1 LGNLKGVGLFLA
13 SLLLLMSASLA
24 HADDQT
30 FVVKKIQLV
39 GLQRIS
45 DGTVYDYL
53 PVNIGDT
60 MDPAHVQQAIRAL
73 YKTGFFRDVEL
84 RRDGD
89 TLVVA
94 LEERPS
100 IAHFS
105 ITGNKLIKTDDL
117 NKSLTK
123 AGLAEGQIFNK
134 VVLDGLE
141 QDLLDQYYSHGH
153 YGVDMKTDV
162 RDVGDNRVDVTV
174 TISEGL
180 TARIRSIN
188 VVGNHDF
195 DEEQMRDI
203 FKLKISDFWTYFGSS
218 DEYAREKLVGDLE
231 GLKSFYMDQ
240 GYADFSVDSTQVA
253 VSPDHNSVY
262 ITVGITEGAIYKIK
276 DIKLAGNLILPED
289 QLTPYLLLKTGDT
302 FSLGRA
308 NASADLIRKR
318 LGVDGYAFAQ
328 VNPVPDIDRDNKLV
342 SITFVV
348 DPGERTYVRHI
359 LFNGAPDTNDEVY
372 RREMRQF
379 EGAWLSNLDLER
391 SRVRIQ
397 RLAWVEDAQVK
408 TVPVPGTA
416 NLVDVSFD
424 IKERPPGTAN
434 IGIGY
439 GSQSGLVLDG
449 SISNANFLGTGEK
462 MELEA
467 SHTAIGH
474 SYTFSF
480 TDPYATVDGVSR
492 TWSLFQTRIS
502 ALNINSAPLTTQS
515 YGLGLS
521 YNIPLS
527 EYSAW
532 GEGLTY
538 SHNELF
544 STSGTSQEYINFMQ
558 EPKNGNLKESN
569 NGDLF
574 FTPGACI
581 DPIRDFAFVCEF
593 PGLRY
598 NTLENGLSYVYDTE
612 NRIIF
617 PTAGVRD
624 GLTFT
629 VSVPGVS
636 DIDYYI
642 LSYQQ
647 YAFLPL
653 PFKFIYALNG
663 QVSYGGPYGKTTQ
676 YPPFKNFFVGG
687 PDTVRGWVAGTLG
700 PQDPNLLL
708 PIGGRAMFYA
718 QNEFVIPRF
727 GKDTSG
733 SGSYRLALFFDIGNA
748 FNSFGEF
755 NLPNLRESYGLA
767 ATFLTPLGAMK
778 FSYAFPINSKPG
790 DQTERFQFTLG
801 AYY

>member
-13 SLLLLMSASLA
+13 SLLLLLSASFA

-45 DGTVYDYL
+45 DGTLYDYL

-89 TLVVA
+89 TLVVVVQ
-94 LEERPS
+94 ERPS
-100 IAHFS
+100 IAHFA

-117 NKSLTK
+117 NKNLTK
-123 AGLAEGQIFNK
+123 AGLVEGQIFNK

-153 YGVDMKTDV
+153 YGVTVKTDV
-162 RDVGDNRVDVTV
+162 KDVGDNRVNVTI
-174 TISEGL
+174 TISEGI

-195 DEEQMRDI
+195 DEADLQDI
-203 FKLKISDFWTYFGSS
+203 FKLKVSDFWTYFGSD

-231 GLKSFYMDQ
+231 SLRSFYMDQ
-240 GYADFSVDSTQVA
+240 GYADFSIDSTQVA

-262 ITVGITEGAIYKIK
+262 ITAGITEGAIYKVK
-276 DIKLAGNLILPED
+276 DVKLSGNLILPEE
-289 QLTPYLLLKTGDT
+289 LLRPYVLLKSGDT

-308 NASADLIRKR
+308 NATADLIRKR

-328 VNPVPDIDRDNKLV
+328 VNPVPDIDRANKVV
-342 SITFVV
+342 SINFVV
-348 DPGERTYVRHI
+348 DPGERAYVRHI
-359 LFNGAPDTNDEVY
+359 LFNGASDTNDEVY

-391 SRVRIQ
+391 SRIRIQ
-397 RLAWVEDAQVK
+397 RLPWVDDATVK

-449 SISNANFLGTGEK
+449 QIANANFLGTGEK
-462 MELEA
+462 LSLDA

-474 SYTFSF
+474 SYNFSF
-480 TDPYATVDGVSR
+480 TDPYWTVDGVSR
-492 TWSLFQTRIS
+492 TWNIFQSRVSSLT
-502 ALNINSAPLTTQS
+502 INSSPLTTQS
-515 YGLGLS
+515 YGGGLS
-521 YNIPLS
+521 FNIPLS

-532 GEGLTY
+532 GEGVTY
-538 SHNELF
+538 SHNELL
-544 STSGTSQEYINFMQ
+544 STNGTSQEYIDFMQ
-558 EPKNGNLKESN
+558 KPGNGSQY
-569 NGDLF
+569 
-574 FTPGACI
+574 FTIGACQ
-581 DPIRDFAFVCEF
+581 DPLRSFFFVCQF
-593 PGLRY
+593 PALRY
-598 NTLENGLSYVYDTE
+598 NTLENALSYVYDTE

-624 GLTFT
+624 ALTLT
-629 VSVPGVS
+629 TAIPGG
-636 DIDYYI
+636 DIDYAI

-663 QVSYGGPYGKTTQ
+663 QVSYGAPYGKTTL

-700 PQDPNLLL
+700 PQDFASLL

-718 QNEFVIPRF
+718 QNEFVLPRF
-727 GKDTSG
+727 GKDQSG
-733 SGSYRLALFFDIGNA
+733 GGSYRVAMFFDIGNA
-748 FNSFGEF
+748 FTNFNQI
-755 NLPNLRESYGLA
+755 NLPNLRESWGLA

-778 FSYAFPINSKPG
+778 FSYAFPINAKPG

>member
-13 SLLLLMSASLA
+13 SLLLLLSASFA

-45 DGTVYDYL
+45 DGTLYDYL

-89 TLVVA
+89 TLVVVV
-94 LEERPS
+94 EERPS

-117 NKSLTK
+117 NKNLSK
-123 AGLAEGQIFNK
+123 AGLVEGQIFNK

-153 YGVDMKTDV
+153 YGVSMKSDV
-162 RDVGDNRVDVTV
+162 KDVGDNRVNVTV
-174 TISEGL
+174 TISEGI

-195 DEEQMRDI
+195 DESDLQAI
-203 FKLKISDFWTYFGSS
+203 FKLKVSDIWTYFGSS

-231 GLKSFYMDQ
+231 SLRSFYMDQ
-240 GYADFSVDSTQVA
+240 GYADFGIDSTQVA

-262 ITVGITEGAIYKIK
+262 ITVGITEGAIYKVK
-276 DIKLAGNLILPED
+276 DVKLSGDLILPED
-289 QLTPYLLLKTGDT
+289 QLRPYVLLKAGDT

-308 NASADLIRKR
+308 NATADLIRKR

-328 VNPVPDIDRDNKLV
+328 VNPVPDIDRAHNVV
-342 SITFVV
+342 SINFVV
-348 DPGERTYVRHI
+348 DPGERAYVRHV
-359 LFNGAPDTNDEVY
+359 LFGGAQDTNDEVY

-391 SRVRIQ
+391 SRIRIQ
-397 RLAWVEDAQVK
+397 RLPWVEDAQVK

-449 SISNANFLGTGEK
+449 QIANANFLGTGEK
-462 MELEA
+462 LSLDA

-474 SYTFSF
+474 SYNFSF
-480 TDPYATVDGVSR
+480 TDPYYTVDGVSR
-492 TWSLFQTRIS
+492 TWNLFQSRVS
-502 ALNINSAPLTTQS
+502 SLNINSAPLTTQS
-515 YGLGLS
+515 YGVGMS
-521 YNIPLS
+521 FNIPLS
-527 EYSAW
+527 EFSAW
-532 GEGLTY
+532 GEGVNY

-544 STSGTSQEYINFMQ
+544 ST
-558 EPKNGNLKESN
+558 NGSSSAYVH
-569 NGDLF
+569 F
-574 FTPGACI
+574 IQTPGNGTQFLTAGACQ
-581 DPIRDFAFVCEF
+581 DPIRSFFFVCQF

-598 NTLENGLSYVYDTE
+598 NTIENTLSYIYDTE
-612 NRIIF
+612 NRVIF

-624 GLTFT
+624 ALSLTT
-629 VSVPGVS
+629 AVPGG
-636 DIDYYI
+636 DLEYAI

-663 QVSYGGPYGKTTQ
+663 QMSYGAPYGKTSS

-700 PQDPNLLL
+700 PHDTSSLL

-718 QNEFVIPRF
+718 QNEFVLPRF
-727 GKDTSG
+727 GKDTAG
-733 SGSYRLALFFDIGNA
+733 SGSYRVAMFFDIGNTFTG
-748 FNSFGEF
+748 FNQF
-755 NLPNLRESYGLA
+755 NLPNLRESWGVA

-778 FSYAFPINSKPG
+778 FSYAFPLDAKPG

>member
-1 LGNLKGVGLFLA
+1 MGNLKGVGLILA
-13 SLLLLMSASLA
+13 SLLLLLSASFA

-45 DGTVYDYL
+45 DGTLYDYL

-89 TLVVA
+89 TLVVVVQ
-94 LEERPS
+94 ERPS
-100 IAHFS
+100 IAHFA

-117 NKSLTK
+117 NKNLTK
-123 AGLAEGQIFNK
+123 AGLVEGQIFNK

-153 YGVDMKTDV
+153 YGVTVKTDV
-162 RDVGDNRVDVTV
+162 KDVGDNRVNVTI
-174 TISEGL
+174 TISEGI

-195 DEEQMRDI
+195 EEADLQDI
-203 FKLKISDFWTYFGSS
+203 FKLKVSDFWTYFGSS

-231 GLKSFYMDQ
+231 SLRSFYMDQ
-240 GYADFSVDSTQVA
+240 GYADFSIDSTQVA

-262 ITVGITEGAIYKIK
+262 ITAGITEGAIYKVK
-276 DIKLAGNLILPED
+276 DVKLSGNLILPED
-289 QLTPYLLLKTGDT
+289 QLKPYVLLKSGDT

-308 NASADLIRKR
+308 NATADLIRKR

-328 VNPVPDIDRDNKLV
+328 VNPVPDIDRANKVV
-342 SITFVV
+342 SINFVV
-348 DPGERTYVRHI
+348 DPGERAYVRHI
-359 LFNGAPDTNDEVY
+359 LFNGAQDTNDEVY

-391 SRVRIQ
+391 SKIRIQ
-397 RLAWVEDAQVK
+397 RLPWVEDVTVK
-408 TVPVPGTA
+408 TTPVPGTA

-449 SISNANFLGTGEK
+449 QIANANFLGTGEK
-462 MELEA
+462 LSLDA

-474 SYTFSF
+474 SYNFSF
-480 TDPYATVDGVSR
+480 TDPYYTVDGISR
-492 TWSLFQTRIS
+492 TWNIFQSRVSSLT
-502 ALNINSAPLTTQS
+502 INSSPLTTQS
-515 YGLGLS
+515 YGGGLS
-521 YNIPLS
+521 FNIPLS
-527 EYSAW
+527 EFSAW

-538 SHNELF
+538 SHSELL
-544 STSGTSQEYINFMQ
+544 STNGTSQEYINFMQ
-558 EPKNGNLKESN
+558 TPGNGSQ
-569 NGDLF
+569 F
-574 FTPGACI
+574 FTIGACQ
-581 DPIRDFAFVCEF
+581 DPLRSFFFVCQF
-593 PGLRY
+593 PALRY
-598 NTLENGLSYVYDTE
+598 NTLENALSYVYDTE

-624 GLTFT
+624 SLVLTT
-629 VSVPGVS
+629 AIPGG
-636 DIDYYI
+636 DLEYAI

-663 QVSYGGPYGKTTQ
+663 QVSYGAPYGKTTL

-700 PQDPNLLL
+700 PQDPASLL
-708 PIGGRAMFYA
+708 PIGGRTMFYA
-718 QNEFVIPRF
+718 QNEFVLPRF
-727 GKDTSG
+727 GKDQSG
-733 SGSYRLALFFDIGNA
+733 AGSYRVAVFFDVGNTFGN
-748 FNSFGEF
+748 FNQI
-755 NLPNLRESYGLA
+755 NLPDLRESWGIA

-778 FSYAFPINSKPG
+778 FSYAFPINAKPG

>member
-1 LGNLKGVGLFLA
+1 MANLKGVGLVLA
-13 SLLLLMSASLA
+13 TLVLLLSASIA
-24 HADDQT
+24 RADDS
-30 FVVKKIQLV
+30 FVVKKIQLE

-45 DGTVYDYL
+45 DGTLYDYL

-60 MDPAHVQQAIRAL
+60 MDAAHVQQAIRAL

-89 TLVVA
+89 TLVVVVQ
-94 LEERPS
+94 ERPS
-100 IAHFS
+100 IAHFT

-117 NKSLTK
+117 NKNLTK

-141 QDLLDQYYSHGH
+141 QDLYDQYYSHGH
-153 YGVDMKTDV
+153 YGVTMKTDI
-162 RDVGDNRVDVTV
+162 RDVGDNRVDVSV
-174 TISEGL
+174 TISEGI
-180 TARIRSIN
+180 TARIRSVN

-195 DEEQMRDI
+195 TESDLQDI
-203 FKLKISDFWTYFGSS
+203 FKLKVSDFWTYFGSS

-231 GLKSFYMDQ
+231 SLRSFYMDQ
-240 GYADFSVDSTQVA
+240 GYADFGIDSTQVA

-262 ITVGITEGAIYKIK
+262 ISVGVTEGDIYKVK
-276 DIKLAGNLILPED
+276 DVKLSGNLVVGED
-289 QLTPYLLLKTGDT
+289 QLKPYVLLKSGDT
-302 FSLGRA
+302 FSLARA
-308 NASADLIRKR
+308 NATADLIRKR

-328 VNPVPDIDRDNKLV
+328 VNPVPDIDREHRVV
-342 SITFVV
+342 SLNFVV

-359 LFNGAPDTNDEVY
+359 VFNGTPETNDEVY

-397 RLAWVEDAQVK
+397 RLAWVEDVQVK
-408 TVPVPGTA
+408 TNPVPGTA

-424 IKERPPGTAN
+424 VKERPPGTAN
-434 IGIGY
+434 IGVGY

-449 SISNANFLGTGEK
+449 QISNANFLGTGER
-462 MELEA
+462 LSLQA

-480 TDPYATVDGVSR
+480 TDPYFTVDGVSR
-492 TWSLFQTRIS
+492 TWSLFQSRIS
-502 ALNINSAPLTTQS
+502 SLTINSAPLTTAS
-515 YGLGLS
+515 YGAGLS
-521 YNIPLS
+521 FDIPLS

-532 GEGLTY
+532 GAGLTY

-544 STSGTSQEYINFMQ
+544 SSNGTSQEYVKFIQ
-558 EPKNGNLKESN
+558 QPGNGSI
-569 NGDLF
+569 F
-574 FTPGACI
+574 FTPAACS
-581 DPIRDFAFVCEF
+581 DPLRGFVFVCEF

-598 NTLENGLSYVYDTE
+598 NSLESSLSYVFDTE
-612 NRIIF
+612 NRVIF

-624 GLTFT
+624 SLSLITAI
-629 VSVPGVS
+629 PGGDLRYWIVN
-636 DIDYYI
+636 
-642 LSYQQ
+642 YQQ

-663 QVSYGGPYGKTTQ
+663 QFSYGAPYGKTTT

-687 PDTVRGWVAGTLG
+687 PDTVRGWETGTLG
-700 PQDPNLLL
+700 PRDTLSTL
-708 PIGGRAMFYA
+708 PIGGRTMLYA
-718 QNEFVIPRF
+718 QNEFVLPRF

-733 SGSYRLALFFDIGNA
+733 SGSYRLAVFFDIGNA
-748 FNSFGEF
+748 FTQPSDVRFKD
-755 NLPNLRESYGLA
+755 LRESWGIA

-778 FSYAFPINSKPG
+778 FSYAFPINPKPG
-790 DQTERFQFTLG
+790 DNTERFQFTLG

>member
-1 LGNLKGVGLFLA
+1 
-13 SLLLLMSASLA
+13 LLLSASFA
-24 HADDQT
+24 HADDQG

-60 MDPAHVQQAIRAL
+60 MDAAHVQQAIRAL
-73 YKTGFFRDVEL
+73 YKTGFFRDVEM

-94 LEERPS
+94 VVERPS
-100 IAHFS
+100 IAHFA
-105 ITGNKLIKTDDL
+105 ITGNKLIKTEDL

-123 AGLAEGQIFNK
+123 AGLSEGQIFNK

-153 YGVDMKTDV
+153 YGVTMKSDV
-162 RDVGDNRVDVTV
+162 REVGDNRVDVTV
-174 TISEGL
+174 TIAEGV

-188 VVGNHDF
+188 VVGNHTF
-195 DEEQMRDI
+195 DEEDMQNL
-203 FKLKISDFWTYFGSS
+203 FKLKVSDFWTFWGSS

-231 GLKSFYMDQ
+231 TLRSFYMNQ
-240 GYADFSVDSTQVA
+240 GYADFNIDATQVA

-262 ITVGITEGAIYKIK
+262 ITVGITEGDIYKIK
-276 DIKLAGNLILPED
+276 DVKLSGTFVVPED
-289 QLTPYLLLKTGDT
+289 QLKPYVLLKAGDT
-302 FSLGRA
+302 FSLGLA
-308 NASADLIRKR
+308 NATADLIRKR

-328 VNPVPDIDRDNKLV
+328 VQPVPDIDRDHKLV
-342 SITFVV
+342 SINFVI
-348 DPGERTYVRHI
+348 DPGERAYVRHVI
-359 LFNGAPDTNDEVY
+359 FNGVPDTNDEVY

-379 EGAWLSNLDLER
+379 EGAWLSTIDVER

-397 RLAWVEDAQVK
+397 RLAWVEDATVK
-408 TVPVPGTA
+408 NVPVPGTA
-416 NLVDVSFD
+416 NLVDVVFD
-424 IKERPPGTAN
+424 VHERPPGTAN

-449 SISNANFLGTGEK
+449 QITNANFLGTGER
-462 MELEA
+462 LSLDA
-467 SHTAIGH
+467 NHTALGH

-480 TDPYATVDGVSR
+480 TDPYWTVDGVSR
-492 TWSLFQTRIS
+492 TWSLFQSRVS
-502 ALNINSAPLTTQS
+502 ALSINTAPLTTQS
-515 YGLGLS
+515 YGASLGF
-521 YNIPLS
+521 NIPLS

-532 GEGLTY
+532 GESISYTHG
-538 SHNELF
+538 ELF
-544 STSGTSQEYINFMQ
+544 SSSGTSQEYIQFLL
-558 EPKNGNLKESN
+558 EPGNGK
-569 NGDLF
+569 LF
-574 FTPGACI
+574 STPGTCF
-581 DPIRDFAFVCEF
+581 DPIRGFFFVCEF
-593 PGLRY
+593 PGLKY
-598 NTLENGLSYVYDTE
+598 NTIENSLSYIYDTE
-612 NRIIF
+612 NRVIF

-624 GLTFT
+624 SLTFT
-629 VSVPGVS
+629 TAIPGG
-636 DIDYYI
+636 DLEYWI

-653 PFKFIYALNG
+653 PFKFVYALNG
-663 QVSYGGPYGKTTQ
+663 QAGFGGAYGKTAE

-700 PQDPNLLL
+700 PQDPVNTL
-708 PIGGRAMFYA
+708 PIGGRAMVYA
-718 QNEFVIPRF
+718 QNELVLPHF
-727 GKDTSG
+727 GKDTGG
-733 SGSYRLALFFDIGNA
+733 SGSYRLAMFFDIGNV
-748 FNSFGEF
+748 FGGPGDVR
-755 NLPNLRESYGLA
+755 LSNLRESWGLA

-778 FSYAFPINSKPG
+778 FSYAFPINAKPG